1 MSNSAQVKRHSEDS
15 LLATAIFRQAK
26 VALVP
31 VTQLAP
37 NLLAVLQ
44 HIPTSSLQPCWRH
57 IPFIAK
63 GTLGNMWLH
72 FTTHCHLT
80 PTTHSEQGLARKK
93 LRPPSVWMQL
103 SSNIQLILPANKNQ
117 NIACDVRRNT
127 LRLLT
132 GAEDSLT
139 VRKAQT
145 WKRKTKSREAHW
157 TSDA

>member
-1 MSNSAQVKRHSEDS
+1 M
-15 LLATAIFRQAK
+15 I
-26 VALVP
+26 
-31 VTQLAP
+31 AP

-44 HIPTSSLQPCWRH
+44 HIPTSSLQPCWSH
-57 IPFIAK
+57 IPFAK
-63 GTLGNMWLH
+63 GTLGNMLLH

-80 PTTHSEQGLARKK
+80 PTTHFEQGLARKN

-103 SSNIQLILPANKNQ
+103 SSNIQLILPTNKYQ

-145 WKRKTKSREAHW
+145 WKDQIKRRTLDLRCLALGRRALPARV
-157 TSDA
+157 TYY